1 MIYKMTL
8 ADSSD
13 TMTFNLLEVPIVD
26 KDIEGAVDNTTLDGN
41 VFTDYLYLKKQWTQK
56 WSIMSE
62 SDYTKLR
69 GFYTRQFATAT
80 PATYT
85 LFYVENGVTTTLVP
99 TTYVRI
105 NLSDGGVI
113 DTCGDRRDVQLI
125 MRETIE

>member
-1 MIYKMTL
+1 MIYQMTL

-13 TMTFNLLEVPIVD
+13 TITFNLLEVPIVD
-26 KDIEGAVDNTTLDGN
+26 KDIEGAVDNVTLDGN
-41 VFTDYLYLKKQWTQK
+41 QYTDYLYLKKQYIQK

-99 TTYVRI
+99 ITHVRI

-113 DTCGDRRDVQLI
+113 NACGCRKDVQLT